1 MGLVAVWHVVSSW
14 TRDQTCVPC
23 ISRQILKQ
31 ESPKSS
37 FFTHHLSLSL
47 THTHRLIYLSITFY
61 ILLTIYFLLTTRW
74 CCFLLHYHGK
84 LTIVYSEMQPNILFI
99 AWAIQLRIF
108 EWFNQ
113 CGLWHWRWKQMDNSI
128 LTVVQ
133 FLALGRE
140 LSLEMKPLPQEWVFT
155 KWLVKSYIICSV

>member
-1 MGLVAVWHVVSSW
+1 MWYLPGPGIKPVSPASAD
-14 TRDQTCVPC
+14 RFL
-23 ISRQILKQ
+23 SRKVLSLLSLPTI
-31 ESPKSS
+31 
-37 FFTHHLSLSL
+37 SLSL